1 MQDNDARLKVVAEK
15 LRTSIKQLCDKLKDN
30 PNVAENMAKIASE
43 RQQLQV
49 CYQQAS
55 AYFRLHLQLP
65 ALEFW
70 RTREQS
76 GVNTSPYST
85 LHAPHPCVGQHSL
98 DITRSLMRQQIADKV
113 VNKRN
118 VSVKLS
124 LLMCKPCADAAEQ
137 DTGRVEHWEQG
148 AQHLGDCLRGAS

>member
-55 AYFRLHLQLP
+55 AYFRFHLQLP
-65 ALEFW
+65 TFIVLANEGSIWSKHIALEH
-70 RTREQS
+70 T
-76 GVNTSPYST
+76 
-85 LHAPHPCVGQHSL
+85 A
-98 DITRSLMRQQIADKV
+98 
-113 VNKRN
+113 
-118 VSVKLS
+118 
-124 LLMCKPCADAAEQ
+124 CAAS
-137 DTGRVEHWEQG
+137 
-148 AQHLGDCLRGAS
+148 LRGSALA